1 MSPGRGALPIGD
13 TTVTN
18 SKKRVPAVAG
28 WLSID
33 PERPRLLGTKCIACG
48 SIFFPREQVRCRN
61 PHCGARSLEEHEL
74 SPRGTLWS
82 YTGAEYQPPAPYV
95 PRHDPFRP
103 FAIAAV
109 ELEREKIVILG
120 QVVEGVGVDDLKIGM
135 EMELTLDTLLE
146 DEESET
152 LTWKWK
158 PVAAA
163 GAA

>member
-1 MSPGRGALPIGD
+1 M
-13 TTVTN
+13 
-18 SKKRVPAVAG
+18 KKRLPAVQG

-33 PERPRLLGTKCIACG
+33 PQKPRLLGTKCIACG

-61 PHCGARSLEEHEL
+61 PHCGARSLEETEL
-74 SPRGTLWS
+74 SSRGTLWS

-109 ELEREKIVILG
+109 ELAAEKIVILG
-120 QVVEGVGVDDLKIGM
+120 QVVEEFGVDTLKIGM
-135 EMELTLDTLLE
+135 EMELVLDTLLE
-146 DEESET
+146 DDETET

-158 PVAAA
+158 PVATREAV
-163 GAA
+163 

>member
-1 MSPGRGALPIGD
+1 M
-13 TTVTN
+13 
-18 SKKRVPAVAG
+18 KKRIPAVAG

-33 PERPRLLGTKCIACG
+33 PERPRLLGTKCTACG
-48 SIFFPREQVRCRN
+48 SIFFPRESVRCRN
-61 PHCGARSLEEHEL
+61 PQCGARSLEETVL

-82 YTGAEYQPPAPYV
+82 FTGAEYQPPAPYV
-95 PRHDPFRP
+95 PRHDPFKP

-109 ELEREKIVILG
+109 ELAAEKIVILG
-120 QVVEGVGVDDLKIGM
+120 QVVEEVGVADLKVGQ

-146 DEESET
+146 DDENET

-158 PVAAA
+158 PVAAG